1 MNMILLLITFVSS
14 EARRIDIDADIV
26 IPDTGGLFGYSGD
39 ITRDWGQTVPYE
51 FDDTFSNPNHKIYV
65 TLAMKQL
72 EDVATCINFVD
83 VENDPNKGQSFI
95 RFTIADWGGHCR
107 SQIGRQDAQPTVVTL
122 MVDKGSVCEVKM
134 ML

>member
-1 MNMILLLITFVSS
+1 MMLNMNIIFLLITFVSS

-51 FDDTFSNPNHKIYV
+51 FDDTFSNPTHKIYV

-95 RFTIADWGGHCR
+95 RFMYFI
-107 SQIGRQDAQPTVVTL
+107 
-122 MVDKGSVCEVKM
+122 
-134 ML
+134 MLKIITKFDQVYNSWLGWSL